1 MREGK
6 VTLTCG
12 HSNVPPVGVWEP
24 EIDREGNRCRSYS
37 TYCPD
42 CAERAT
48 LVMVRWIEALEAE
61 NNLLREAGQAVLGR
75 FGTPP
80 WNEAEDTGYAINRLR
95 AALKK
100 GEE

>member
-1 MREGK
+1 MSDNLAKQTIEELHSLVGI
-6 VTLTCG
+6 TLDLY
-12 HSNVPPVGVWEP
+12 
-24 EIDREGNRCRSYS
+24 DRLEELG
-37 TYCPD
+37 D
-42 CAERAT
+42 ELAEARDLDHIA
-48 LVMVRWIEALEAE
+48 LGLFDRIEELEAE